1 MATTLQRADIN
12 DSTYHNNP
20 YRKNPYYN
28 PYVNKNGDA
37 ALLKALDGNA
47 NANQS
52 TTQGTTPSWVKPN
65 TNSNITNS
73 YLLGAPFREG
83 YTVKDLMDSVN
94 GRLSLADRLNAIGT
108 NPTFTSLLKKP
119 GYNPPAVPPA
129 KNPPS
134 DGGSGGG
141 SGSGGS
147 GGSFTDIAPGVSVS
161 GSSSVGWG
169 SGGSAGGTGTLPG
182 NTNTAVQPSGVDAV
196 QEKLRAATDLA
207 NQGALDI
214 YNSGRAELNANIEN
228 QLRELYIA
236 RMMADKALPVQMAA
250 QGINGGAAES
260 TLAGNR
266 NQYQTN
272 RNTLYQDANAKL
284 ADLLKTYNTSVNSNE
299 QNLAQQMA
307 DLKRQLAIMEAQAK
321 YDKELAR
328 LKN

>member
-1 MATTLQRADIN
+1 MATALQRANIN
-12 DSTYHNNP
+12 DSSGKYD
-20 YRKNPYYN
+20 RYYN
-28 PYVNKNGDA
+28 GVIKRNPVSDPFFEMNSERIAKKILSGDKTQKLSQSQRNTYNG
-37 ALLKALDGNA
+37 LLNEHGEDRA
-47 NANQS
+47 
-52 TTQGTTPSWVKPN
+52 
-65 TNSNITNS
+65 NS
-73 YLLGAPFREG
+73 YLNSIL
-83 YTVKDLMDSVN
+83 
-94 GRLSLADRLNAIGT
+94 
-108 NPTFTSLLKKP
+108 NPTKPKDGFNLNGTPAKADPTKNP
-119 GYNPPAVPPA
+119 GYIPPA

-134 DGGSGGG
+134 AG
-141 SGSGGS
+141 GSGGS

-182 NTNTAVQPSGVDAV
+182 GASPAVQPSGVDAV
-196 QEKLRAATDLA
+196 QAKLRAATDLA

-307 DLKRQLAIMEAQAK
+307 DLRMQLAIMEAQAK

-328 LKN
+328 MRK

>member
-1 MATTLQRADIN
+1 MNSERIAKKILSGDKTQKLSPSQRN
-12 DSTYHNNP
+12 TY
-20 YRKNPYYN
+20 
-28 PYVNKNGDA
+28 NG
-37 ALLKALDGNA
+37 LLNEHGEDRA
-47 NANQS
+47 
-52 TTQGTTPSWVKPN
+52 
-65 TNSNITNS
+65 NS
-73 YLLGAPFREG
+73 YLNSIL
-83 YTVKDLMDSVN
+83 
-94 GRLSLADRLNAIGT
+94 
-108 NPTFTSLLKKP
+108 NPTKPKDGFNLNGTPARADPTKNP
-119 GYNPPAVPPA
+119 GYIPPT

-134 DGGSGGG
+134 DG
-141 SGSGGS
+141 GSGGS

-182 NTNTAVQPSGVDAV
+182 GANPAVQPSGVDAV
-196 QEKLRAATDLA
+196 QQKLRAATDLA

-307 DLKRQLAIMEAQAK
+307 DLRMQLAIMEAQAK

-328 LKN
+328 MRK

>member
-1 MATTLQRADIN
+1 MNSERIAKKILSGDKTQKLSQSQRN
-12 DSTYHNNP
+12 TY
-20 YRKNPYYN
+20 
-28 PYVNKNGDA
+28 NG
-37 ALLKALDGNA
+37 LLNEHGEDRA
-47 NANQS
+47 
-52 TTQGTTPSWVKPN
+52 
-65 TNSNITNS
+65 NS
-73 YLLGAPFREG
+73 YLNSIL
-83 YTVKDLMDSVN
+83 
-94 GRLSLADRLNAIGT
+94 
-108 NPTFTSLLKKP
+108 NPTKPKDGFNLNGTPAKADPTKNP
-119 GYNPPAVPPA
+119 GYIPPA

-134 DGGSGGG
+134 AG
-141 SGSGGS
+141 GSGGS

-182 NTNTAVQPSGVDAV
+182 GASPAVQPSGVDAV
-196 QEKLRAATDLA
+196 QAKLRAATDLA

-307 DLKRQLAIMEAQAK
+307 DLRMQLAIMEAQAK
-321 YDKELAR
+321 YDKELAQMR
-328 LKN
+328 K

>member
-1 MATTLQRADIN
+1 MATALQRADIN
-12 DSTYHNNP
+12 DSSGKYD
-20 YRKNPYYN
+20 RYYN
-28 PYVNKNGDA
+28 GVIKRNPISDPFFEMNSERIAKKILSGDKTQKLSPSQRNTYNG
-37 ALLKALDGNA
+37 LLNEHGEDRA
-47 NANQS
+47 
-52 TTQGTTPSWVKPN
+52 
-65 TNSNITNS
+65 NS
-73 YLLGAPFREG
+73 YLNSILNLAKP
-83 YTVKDLMDSVN
+83 KDGFNLN
-94 GRLSLADRLNAIGT
+94 GTPAKAD
-108 NPTFTSLLKKP
+108 PTKNP

-134 DGGSGGG
+134 NGGSGGG
-141 SGSGGS
+141 
-147 GGSFTDIAPGVSVS
+147 FTDIAPGVSVS

-182 NTNTAVQPSGVDAV
+182 GANPAVQPSGVDAV
-196 QEKLRAATDLA
+196 QQRLRAATDLA

-307 DLKRQLAIMEAQAK
+307 DLRMQLAIMEAQAK
-321 YDKELAR
+321 YDKELAQMR
-328 LKN
+328 K

>member
-1 MATTLQRADIN
+1 MATALQRANIN
-12 DSTYHNNP
+12 DSSGKYDRYYNGVIK
-20 YRKNPYYN
+20 KNPIYDPFFEMNSERIAKKILSGDKTQKLSPSQRNTYN
-28 PYVNKNGDA
+28 G
-37 ALLKALDGNA
+37 LLNEHGEDRA
-47 NANQS
+47 
-52 TTQGTTPSWVKPN
+52 
-65 TNSNITNS
+65 NS
-73 YLLGAPFREG
+73 YLNSMLNLTKP
-83 YTVKDLMDSVN
+83 KDGFNLN
-94 GRLSLADRLNAIGT
+94 GTPAKAD
-108 NPTFTSLLKKP
+108 PTKNP
-119 GYNPPAVPPA
+119 GYVPPA

-134 DGGSGGG
+134 D
-141 SGSGGS
+141 GGS

-182 NTNTAVQPSGVDAV
+182 GANPAVQPSGVDAV
-196 QEKLRAATDLA
+196 QQRLRAATDLA

-307 DLKRQLAIMEAQAK
+307 DLRMQLAIMEAQAK
-321 YDKELAR
+321 YDKELAQMR
-328 LKN
+328 K

>member
-1 MATTLQRADIN
+1 MATALQRANIN
-12 DSTYHNNP
+12 DSSGKYD
-20 YRKNPYYN
+20 RYYN
-28 PYVNKNGDA
+28 GVIKRNPISDPFFEMNSERIAKKILSGDKTQKLSPSQRNTYNG
-37 ALLKALDGNA
+37 LLNEHGEDRA
-47 NANQS
+47 
-52 TTQGTTPSWVKPN
+52 
-65 TNSNITNS
+65 NS
-73 YLLGAPFREG
+73 YLNSIL
-83 YTVKDLMDSVN
+83 
-94 GRLSLADRLNAIGT
+94 
-108 NPTFTSLLKKP
+108 NPTKPKDGFNLNGTPARADPTKNP
-119 GYNPPAVPPA
+119 GYIPPT

-134 DGGSGGG
+134 NG
-141 SGSGGS
+141 GSGGS
-147 GGSFTDIAPGVSVS
+147 GGGFTDIAPGVSVKGS
-161 GSSSVGWG
+161 PSVVWGSSE
-169 SGGSAGGTGTLPG
+169 SAGGTGTPSG
-182 NTNTAVQPSGVDAV
+182 GTTPAVQPSGMDAV
-196 QEKLRAATDLA
+196 QAKLRAATDLA

-272 RNTLYQDANAKL
+272 RNTLYQDASAKL

-307 DLKRQLAIMEAQAK
+307 DLRMQLAIMEAQAK

-328 LKN
+328 MRK

>member
-1 MATTLQRADIN
+1 MATTLQRAGIN
-12 DSTYHNNP
+12 DSSGKYDRYYNGVIK
-20 YRKNPYYN
+20 KNPISDPFFEMN
-28 PYVNKNGDA
+28 FERITKNIQNGDKTRKLSPSQRNTYNG
-37 ALLKALDGNA
+37 LLNEHGEDRA
-47 NANQS
+47 
-52 TTQGTTPSWVKPN
+52 
-65 TNSNITNS
+65 NS
-73 YLLGAPFREG
+73 YLNSIL
-83 YTVKDLMDSVN
+83 
-94 GRLSLADRLNAIGT
+94 
-108 NPTFTSLLKKP
+108 NPTKPNDGFYLNGTPAKADPNKNP

-134 DGGSGGG
+134 D
-141 SGSGGS
+141 GGS

-182 NTNTAVQPSGVDAV
+182 GANPAVQPSGVDAV
-196 QEKLRAATDLA
+196 QQRLRAATDLA

-307 DLKRQLAIMEAQAK
+307 DLRMQLAIMEAQAK
-321 YDKELAR
+321 YDKELAQMR
-328 LKN
+328 K

>member
-1 MATTLQRADIN
+1 MATALQRANIN
-12 DSTYHNNP
+12 DSSGKYD
-20 YRKNPYYN
+20 RYYN
-28 PYVNKNGDA
+28 GVIKRNPVSDPFFEMNSERIAKKILSGDKTQKLSQSQRNTYNG
-37 ALLKALDGNA
+37 LLNEHGEDRA
-47 NANQS
+47 
-52 TTQGTTPSWVKPN
+52 
-65 TNSNITNS
+65 NS
-73 YLLGAPFREG
+73 YLNSIL
-83 YTVKDLMDSVN
+83 
-94 GRLSLADRLNAIGT
+94 
-108 NPTFTSLLKKP
+108 NPTKPKDGFNLNGTPAKADPTKNP
-119 GYNPPAVPPA
+119 GYIPPA

-134 DGGSGGG
+134 AG
-141 SGSGGS
+141 GSGGS

-182 NTNTAVQPSGVDAV
+182 GASPAVQPSGVDAV
-196 QEKLRAATDLA
+196 QAKLRAATDLA

-307 DLKRQLAIMEAQAK
+307 DLRMQLAIMEAQAK
-321 YDKELAR
+321 YDKELAQMR
-328 LKN
+328 K